1 MLREKPFSSS
11 FSYVEEI
18 GGVIERCIL
27 SPAGD
32 KFCKWITRHID
43 HEVLL
48 FRQPKCQNP
57 VAGAALAGVNRQ
69 NRPQV
74 QAGSLYV
81 RLMVYI
87 LPI

>member
-11 FSYVEEI
+11 ISYVEVT
-18 GGVIERCIL
+18 GGVIDRSML

-32 KFCKWITRHID
+32 EFSKWITRHID

-57 VAGAALAGVNRQ
+57 VAVTVVAGVNRQ
-69 NRPQV
+69 NRRQV
-74 QAGSLYV
+74 QAGNLYV
-81 RLMVYI
+81 
-87 LPI
+87 